1 MRILN
6 IDFPG
11 RLHVPDLEREAYNQM
26 PKVGWRELK
35 LYLYAN
41 TDLYQWYGKKGI
53 NSDAKDWSVF
63 EDPCDGPFQM
73 TPESGAISGIVEAAK
88 VQEADRLI
96 NILINAA
103 LDKREE
109 EIINAAL
116 YRPNPEPESAGLL
129 HGKPATAQQLIE
141 ANRNAGNITLQEFVD
156 TILSPAMER
165 LKSKHPEYTPEPSLW
180 RSDPGK
186 EHTMSPG
193 STGRILSLRFMII
206 YPGSRVSDLQLIKG
220 DAGDPNIV
228 VKIPNEVLR
237 KIYP

>member
-1 MRILN
+1 M
-6 IDFPG
+6 
-11 RLHVPDLEREAYNQM
+11 
-26 PKVGWRELK
+26 
-35 LYLYAN
+35 
-41 TDLYQWYGKKGI
+41 
-53 NSDAKDWSVF
+53 SDARKKFVDSIMFMTKDPNTGTINGQHLPVLTSLLHRV
-63 EDPCDGPFQM
+63 CDNDD
-73 TPESGAISGIVEAAK
+73 AK
-88 VQEADRLI
+88 FQEADRLI

-116 YRPNPEPESAGLL
+116 YRPNPEPEPAGLL

-237 KIYP
+237 KIHR